1 LSSLKPDYSRTA
13 ILSGRVRGAY
23 LPAFLEFMSAT
34 AHTGTLE
41 VEGPNEVKA
50 LVVVSSGHV
59 KFAEIESED
68 GSISFG
74 TEALRA
80 MLRWRYAFC
89 NVYDGYLEVAPNING
104 SIIGVLIE
112 AARLEDEAS
121 RERSLPPSA
130 RIRVR
135 NNVSAYESLGAPE
148 MMLLSKARTGITV
161 GELRKAL
168 PGMPVESAILE
179 LHSQGILEV
188 EGLKAPSALNATAEF
203 RALLV
208 MIVPRQVPKRPMGR
222 NAPRASTQITTVH
235 KTVFDLING
244 ERSAENIR
252 NELRLSPGTMRDILQ
267 GLRSASWIEY

>member
-1 LSSLKPDYSRTA
+1 
-13 ILSGRVRGAY
+13 
-23 LPAFLEFMSAT
+23 MSAT

-50 LVVVSSGHV
+50 LVVVISGNV
-59 KFAEIESED
+59 KFAETETEG
-68 GSISFG
+68 GSISIG

-89 NVYDGYLEVAPNING
+89 NVYDGYLEVIPNING

-121 RERSLPPSA
+121 RERTLPPAA

-161 GELRKAL
+161 GDLRKAL
-168 PGMPVESAILE
+168 PGMPVDSAILE

-188 EGLKAPSALNATAEF
+188 EGLKVPSALNATAEF

-222 NAPRASTQITTVH
+222 NAPRSSTQITTLH
-235 KTVFDLING
+235 KTVLDLINN

>member
-1 LSSLKPDYSRTA
+1 
-13 ILSGRVRGAY
+13 
-23 LPAFLEFMSAT
+23 MSAT

-41 VEGPNEVKA
+41 VEGPNEIRA
-50 LVVVSSGHV
+50 LVFVNLGNV
-59 KFAEIESED
+59 KFAETENED
-68 GSISFG
+68 GSVVIG

-89 NVYDGYLEVAPNING
+89 NVFDGYLEVSQNING

-121 RERSLPPSA
+121 RERSLPPGA

-135 NNVSAYESLGAPE
+135 NNVAAYESLGAPE
-148 MMLLSKARTGITV
+148 LMLLSKARTGITV
-161 GELRKAL
+161 GDLRKAL
-168 PGMPVESAILE
+168 PGMPVDSAILE
-179 LHSQGILEV
+179 LHSQSILEV
-188 EGLKAPSALNATAEF
+188 EGLKAPTAMNATAEF

-208 MIVPRQVPKRPMGR
+208 MIVPQKTPKRPLGR
-222 NAPRASTQITTVH
+222 NAPRSSTQITTIH
-235 KTVFDLING
+235 KTVFDLVNG

-267 GLRSASWIEY
+267 SLRSALWIEY

>member
-1 LSSLKPDYSRTA
+1 
-13 ILSGRVRGAY
+13 
-23 LPAFLEFMSAT
+23 MSAT
-34 AHTGTLE
+34 AYTGTLE
-41 VEGPNEVKA
+41 VEGPNEVRA
-50 LVVVSSGHV
+50 LVVVNSGHV
-59 KFAEIESED
+59 KFAETED
-68 GSISFG
+68 GSISLG
-74 TEALRA
+74 TEALQA

-89 NVYDGYLEVAPNING
+89 NVFDGYLEVDPNING

-121 RERSLPPSA
+121 RERSLPQSA

-135 NNVSAYESLGAPE
+135 NNVAAYESLGAPE

-161 GELRKAL
+161 GDLRKAL
-168 PGMPVESAILE
+168 PGMPVDSAILE

-188 EGLKAPSALNATAEF
+188 EGVKAPMSLNATAEF

-208 MIVPRQVPKRPMGR
+208 MVVPHHVPKRPMGR
-222 NAPRASTQITTVH
+222 NAPRSLSQITTLH
-235 KTVFDLING
+235 KTVFDLVNG

-267 GLRSASWIEY
+267 SLRSALWIEY

>member
-1 LSSLKPDYSRTA
+1 
-13 ILSGRVRGAY
+13 
-23 LPAFLEFMSAT
+23 MSAT

-50 LVVVSSGHV
+50 LVVVNRGNV
-59 KFAEIESED
+59 KFAETETED
-68 GSISFG
+68 GNISIG

-121 RERSLPPSA
+121 RERTLPPTA

-148 MMLLSKARTGITV
+148 MMLLSKARSGITV
-161 GELRKAL
+161 GDLRKAL
-168 PGMPVESAILE
+168 PGMPVDSAILE

-188 EGLKAPSALNATAEF
+188 EGLKAPIALNATAEF

-208 MIVPRQVPKRPMGR
+208 MIVPRQIPKRPMGR
-222 NAPRASTQITTVH
+222 NAPRSSSQIMTLH

-252 NELRLSPGTMRDILQ
+252 TELRLSPGTMRDILQ
-267 GLRSASWIEY
+267 SLRSASWIEY